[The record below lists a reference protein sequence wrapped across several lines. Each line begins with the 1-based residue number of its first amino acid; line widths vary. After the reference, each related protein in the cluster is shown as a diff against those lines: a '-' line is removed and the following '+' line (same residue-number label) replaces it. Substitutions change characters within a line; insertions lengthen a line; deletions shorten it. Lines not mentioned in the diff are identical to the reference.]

1 MYIWTIIISVKV
13 AEELLKRKTNI
24 CGTIRKNRGVPNCLK
39 TNALKD
45 TPMAFRRKRKILI
58 QIWNSSKNLITMVST
73 IHSASMVECI
83 SKRTQKKI
91 IKPICVREYNK
102 FMKGVDCADQY
113 LAYYFILLKCK
124 NGQRKQFYI

>member
-1 MYIWTIIISVKV
+1 MDNYYNSVKV

-39 TNALKD
+39 TNALKN

-58 QIWNSSKNLITMVST
+58 QIWKLSKKLITMIST

-83 SKRTQKKI
+83 SKRIQKK
-91 IKPICVREYNK
+91 C
-102 FMKGVDCADQY
+102 
-113 LAYYFILLKCK
+113 L
-124 NGQRKQFYI
+124 FY